1 MEITSCHW
9 RGADVYL
16 DGVITVVDSKHCL
29 MQMKETRD
37 NGAINEWLRQ
47 VGTYTFYFFPPLPY
61 QYLAEYSTMI
71 IIQVGVADMLII
83 NKTDLVDEETK
94 NKVIETV
101 KGINSASKLLTTVRS
116 VVDVND
122 LLDLHAYD
130 SLRQLFHK

>member
-1 MEITSCHW
+1 
-9 RGADVYL
+9 
-16 DGVITVVDSKHCL
+16 
-29 MQMKETRD
+29 
-37 NGAINEWLRQ
+37 
-47 VGTYTFYFFPPLPY
+47 
-61 QYLAEYSTMI
+61 
-71 IIQVGVADMLII
+71 MLII

-94 NKVIETV
+94 NKVIDTV